1 MVVPALLL
9 AACSS
14 PPSVTT
20 GPLPESERQAAT
32 PTAAPEALYPLSGT
46 ADYDV
51 ERYDVDLTYDPATTA
66 ISAFAVMTAVAAAP
80 LTTLTVDLGPLAVD
94 GANVD
99 NVPVT
104 AVQQGGR
111 QDPPHVGRADRA
123 RHEVRPRH
131 RLPRRA
137 PAPDRRHPRGAG
149 GLDQHAVGQLHE
161 EPAGRRQH
169 LAPHRTTARATRP
182 SPASA

>member
-20 GPLPESERQAAT
+20 GPLPESERQAVT

-66 ISAFAVMTAVAAAP
+66 ISAS
-80 LTTLTVDLGPLAVD
+80 
-94 GANVD
+94 
-99 NVPVT
+99 
-104 AVQQGGR
+104 R
-111 QDPPHVGRADRA
+111 
-123 RHEVRPRH
+123 
-131 RLPRRA
+131 
-137 PAPDRRHPRGAG
+137 
-149 GLDQHAVGQLHE
+149 
-161 EPAGRRQH
+161 
-169 LAPHRTTARATRP
+169 
-182 SPASA
+182 

>member
-1 MVVPALLL
+1 MRVRMVVLALLL

-20 GPLPESERQAAT
+20 GPLPESDRRAAT
-32 PTAAPEALYPLSGT
+32 PTTAPEALYPLSGT

-66 ISAFAVMTAVAAAP
+66 ISAFAVMTAVAAVP
-80 LTTLTVDLGPLAVD
+80 LTTVTVDLGPLAVD

-104 AVQQGGR
+104 AVSQ
-111 QDPPHVGRADRA
+111 ADGKT
-123 RHEVRPRH
+123 H
-131 RLPRRA
+131 LTLGA
-137 PAPDRRHPRGAG
+137 PIAPG
-149 GLDQHAVGQLHE
+149 
-161 EPAGRRQH
+161 
-169 LAPHRTTARATRP
+169 T
-182 SPASA
+182 